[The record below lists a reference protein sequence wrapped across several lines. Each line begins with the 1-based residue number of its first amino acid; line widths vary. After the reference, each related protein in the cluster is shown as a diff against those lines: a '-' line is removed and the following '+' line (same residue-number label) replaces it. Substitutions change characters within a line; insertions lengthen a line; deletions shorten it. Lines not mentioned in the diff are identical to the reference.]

1 MRTELLCLTAALL
14 LTATLCQAATGPV
27 KGTCK
32 CLRTSNTVLQVQRVK
47 SYYVQKSGL
56 CHVDAVVFTTVRG
69 ITVCSDPKKPWVKKA
84 ITAVDAR
91 TRASLPPSS
100 PAVPTKTAASRP
112 TRITTDLK
120 ELLVSKTMTS
130 VDSRRPTA
138 SLLSAIL
145 TKTTASTPKWST
157 ETTGDLVLTSQ
168 EKIIC

>member
-1 MRTELLCLTAALL
+1 MRTELLCLIAALL
-14 LTATLCQAATGPV
+14 LTAILCQETGPV
-27 KGTCK
+27 GKCK

-69 ITVCSDPKKPWVKKA
+69 IAVCSDPKKPWVKKA
-84 ITAVDAR
+84 MTVVDAR
-91 TRASLPPSS
+91 TKASLPPSS

>member
-1 MRTELLCLTAALL
+1 ESEKMRTELLCLTAALL
-14 LTATLCQAATGPV
+14 LTATLCQV

-100 PAVPTKTAASRP
+100 PAVPTKTA
-112 TRITTDLK
+112 
-120 ELLVSKTMTS
+120 
-130 VDSRRPTA
+130 
-138 SLLSAIL
+138 
-145 TKTTASTPKWST
+145 TTASTPKWST